1 MDEQDREIGTELKS
15 KVHHKNTPLHRAFS
29 LFLFDHPSDK
39 PSDWLR
45 GKILATQR
53 AESKKTWPNVWSNSL
68 CGHPSPGESRED
80 GIVRRV
86 REELGCEIKDL
97 KKVSDYR
104 YRFERDG
111 MVENEIC
118 PVYMAT
124 IDGEVAPNSKEVQAW
139 GWFEWQDFLDELKL
153 DDENKWTEWSKEEAQ
168 LVDQYLKTHTLTSTT
183 KSLSSMA
190 GSVKVKNPISVEKL
204 RDITDYSS

>member
-1 MDEQDREIGTELKS
+1 
-15 KVHHKNTPLHRAFS
+15 
-29 LFLFDHPSDK
+29 
-39 PSDWLR
+39 
-45 GKILATQR
+45 
-53 AESKKTWPNVWSNSL
+53 
-68 CGHPSPGESRED
+68 
-80 GIVRRV
+80 
-86 REELGCEIKDL
+86 
-97 KKVSDYR
+97 
-104 YRFERDG
+104 
-111 MVENEIC
+111 
-118 PVYMAT
+118 
-124 IDGEVAPNSKEVQAW
+124 VQAW